1 MLYGHGDNGYLHRQE
16 LLADFSSNVWY
27 GGEPA
32 GLKDHLFQRWQ
43 LINRYPEVLAESLTE
58 RVSRHHGLS
67 PQNILVNNGTTES
80 IYLIA
85 QLFKRKKASIV
96 FPSFSEYEDA
106 CRMHEHSL
114 QFLSWTELENWIAR
128 LTPELRITGLQPTEP
143 GAINPGATIFGAD
156 DPRATGLHAIS
167 LGATGLQSH
176 PEDPAGQA
184 PDHPA
189 WLNTDLLWLG
199 NPNNPTGAVLPA
211 LATLIRQHPEIIFIV
226 DEAFIEFTD
235 SIESLAPLVPE
246 LPNLVILRSLTKVF
260 AIPGLRLGYV
270 VGEEEMISRLRA
282 FKLPWSVNALAL
294 EAGNFI
300 FDRHSRIRLP
310 LASLLQDKERFVRQL
325 EEIGIKI
332 QSSHTHF
339 FLCDTGQED
348 AAELQNFLLDRFR
361 LLIRNAANFRGL
373 GAGNFRLATLSPD
386 KNQWLINALKEWK
399 EKK

>member
-1 MLYGHGDNGYLHRQE
+1 MLYGHGDNGYLHPQE

-32 GLKDHLFQRWQ
+32 GLKEHLFHHWK

-67 PQNILVNNGTTES
+67 PENILINNGTTES

-85 QLFKRKKASIV
+85 QLFQRKRTSIV
-96 FPSFSEYEDA
+96 LPSFSEYEDA
-106 CRMHEHSL
+106 CRMHQHSL
-114 QFLSWTELENWIAR
+114 QFLPWAELENH
-128 LTPELRITGLQPTEP
+128 ITHS
-143 GAINPGATIFGAD
+143 
-156 DPRATGLHAIS
+156 ATGRA
-167 LGATGLQSH
+167 AK
-176 PEDPAGQA
+176 PAPGRS
-184 PDHPA
+184 P
-189 WLNTDLLWLG
+189 WLNTDLLWVG
-199 NPNNPTGAVLPA
+199 NPNNPTGAVLPE
-211 LATLIRQHPEIIFIV
+211 LATLVRRHPEIIFIV
-226 DEAFIEFTD
+226 DEAFIEFTE
-235 SIESLAPLVPE
+235 SIESLVALVRE
-246 LPNLVILRSLTKVF
+246 LPNLVVLRSLTKLF

-270 VGEEEMISRLRA
+270 VAEKEMISRLRT

-300 FDRHSRIRLP
+300 FDRYNAIPFP
-310 LASLLQDKERFVRQL
+310 LASLLQDKAHFVRQL
-325 EEIGIKI
+325 AATGIKI
-332 QSSHTHF
+332 ENSHTHF
-339 FLCDTGQED
+339 FLCDTGQND
-348 AAELQNFLLDRFR
+348 AAELQHFLLDKFR

>member
-1 MLYGHGDNGYLHRQE
+1 MLYGHGDNGYLHRQG

-58 RVSRHHGLS
+58 RVSRHHGLN

-85 QLFKRKKASIV
+85 QLFKRKKTSIV

-114 QFLSWTELENWIAR
+114 HFLSWTELENWIAH
-128 LTPELRITGLQPTEP
+128 LTTGLD
-143 GAINPGATIFGAD
+143 ATGI
-156 DPRATGLHAIS
+156 RATGLRATG
-167 LGATGLQSH
+167 LRAVEPAATGLQSH
-176 PEDPAGQA
+176 SEAPTAPAAKAA
-184 PDHPA
+184 PDRPT
-189 WLNTDLLWLG
+189 WLNTDLLWVG

-211 LATLIRQHPEIIFIV
+211 LETLIRHYPEIIFIV
-226 DEAFIEFTD
+226 DEAFIEFTQ
-235 SIESLAPLVPE
+235 SIASLVGLVRE

-270 VGEEEMISRLRA
+270 VAEEEMITRLRA

-300 FDRHSRIRLP
+300 FDHYSRIRLP
-310 LASLLQDKERFVRQL
+310 LASLLQDKEHFIRQL
-325 EEIGIKI
+325 EGIGIKI

-339 FLCDTGQED
+339 FLCDTGRED
-348 AAELQNFLLDRFR
+348 AAELQNFLLDKFR

>member
-1 MLYGHGDNGYLHRQE
+1 MLYGHGDNGYLHPAE

-32 GLKDHLFQRWQ
+32 GLKEHLFQRWK

-67 PQNILVNNGTTES
+67 PENILINNGTTES

-85 QLFKRKKASIV
+85 QLFKGKKTSIV

-114 QFLSWTELENWIAR
+114 QFLSWAELEK
-128 LTPELRITGLQPTEP
+128 
-143 GAINPGATIFGAD
+143 
-156 DPRATGLHAIS
+156 
-167 LGATGLQSH
+167 
-176 PEDPAGQA
+176 DPA
-184 PDHPA
+184 PDPPA

-199 NPNNPTGAVLPA
+199 NPNNPTGDVLPA
-211 LATLIRQHPEIIFIV
+211 LETLVRRHPEIVFIV

-235 SIESLAPLVPE
+235 SIESLVGLVPE

-270 VGEEEMISRLRA
+270 VAEEEMISRLRA

-300 FDRHSRIRLP
+300 FDQYPRIRLP
-310 LASLLQDKERFVRQL
+310 LASLLQDKKHFVRQL
-325 EEIGIKI
+325 EELGIKI
-332 QSSHTHF
+332 QNSHTHF

-348 AAELQNFLLDRFR
+348 AAELQNFLLDKFR